1 MVSRARFHDKGRG
14 DLKYE
19 ENETNTCEF
28 AAAKAA
34 LRRKK
39 AHERSLEQTEAQIG
53 TLEQQINAIESAN
66 INRSTLQAME
76 NASAAMK
83 NIHGKLT
90 PEKVD
95 ETMYVMLPCG
105 GVRMETCEWNTCADK
120 ESRDKIREQNEL
132 SDEIVNALTTSSL
145 SNAVDEQDLEDELD
159 QLQQE
164 QLDEAMLKTGT
175 VPVLASPPSQD
186 RELPAKVCY
195 VKSKCAKAR
204 CSRVQPTKGRRAEG
218 RRRGR
223 RAAQAAGR
231 NGHVEGGTLRIAC
244 RLSYYPL
251 TILPH
256 TPGVGVV
263 HFFLFEY
270 HVDGEET
277 ETRINKHSWYSACQ
291 GCCYWRPVQITWMVL
306 LW

>member
-1 MVSRARFHDKGRG
+1 MWSWFGGGSSAQNRKDSPKNAILGLRSQLDMLQKRQTHLENQIADQDATARKHVAA
-14 DLKYE
+14 
-19 ENETNTCEF
+19 NNTS
-28 AAAKAA
+28 AAKAA

-39 AHERSLEQTEAQIG
+39 AHERSLEQTEAQVG

-95 ETMYVMLPCG
+95 ETM
-105 GVRMETCEWNTCADK
+105 
-120 ESRDKIREQNEL
+120 DKIREQNEL
-132 SDEIVNALTTSSL
+132 SDEIVNALTASSL

-186 RELPAKVCY
+186 PVTNKSHAVARKEDDEEEELRKL
-195 VKSKCAKAR
+195 
-204 CSRVQPTKGRRAEG
+204 QAEM
-218 RRRGR
+218 
-223 RAAQAAGR
+223 A
-231 NGHVEGGTLRIAC
+231 
-244 RLSYYPL
+244 
-251 TILPH
+251 
-256 TPGVGVV
+256 
-263 HFFLFEY
+263 
-270 HVDGEET
+270 
-277 ETRINKHSWYSACQ
+277 
-291 GCCYWRPVQITWMVL
+291 M
-306 LW
+306 

>member
-1 MVSRARFHDKGRG
+1 MWCFP
-14 DLKYE
+14 
-19 ENETNTCEF
+19 
-28 AAAKAA
+28 
-34 LRRKK
+34 
-39 AHERSLEQTEAQIG
+39 
-53 TLEQQINAIESAN
+53 
-66 INRSTLQAME
+66 AME
-76 NASAAMK
+76 SGWKCASGR
-83 NIHGKLT
+83 HVLT
-90 PEKVD
+90 RR
-95 ETMYVMLPCG
+95 Y
-105 GVRMETCEWNTCADK
+105 
-120 ESRDKIREQNEL
+120 RDKIREQNEL

-195 VKSKCAKAR
+195 VKSKCANAR
-204 CSRVQPTKGRRAEG
+204 CSRVQPTTGRRAEG

-231 NGHVEGGTLRIAC
+231 NGHVEGGTLRNAC

-263 HFFLFEY
+263 HFFFLS
-270 HVDGEET
+270 T
-277 ETRINKHSWYSACQ
+277 
-291 GCCYWRPVQITWMVL
+291 L
-306 LW
+306 LMERRRKRV